1 MIVLPN
7 YIVQKLIR
15 YLPLILDNMDKE
27 TMRKSVRLQNTV
39 RLTKICINRLK
50 KIENER
56 YKNKKTERS

>member
-27 TMRKSVRLQNTV
+27 KMRKSVRLQNAV